1 MADIQAS
8 EKRLDSIY
16 CRDYVFRI
24 PVYQRPYAWDLEQ
37 VGELFDDLVTAMD
50 LGDGEPYFLGSIVLI
65 KRGEDPASDVVDG
78 QQRLTTLTML
88 LCVLREL
95 TEGAWPM
102 SLDDRIRQRAD
113 VVTARPEVVRLRL
126 RERDQDFFRAH
137 IQTQGAMDRMLAG
150 NLTTSTDSQDH
161 IVENAT
167 YLYRQVERLP
177 MERRIKLAT
186 FMIGH
191 CYLVV
196 VTTDSQSSAYR
207 IFAVMNDRGLDLEP
221 TDILKAEITGAIKD
235 DTSRAAYAYKWE
247 VVEEN
252 LGRDRFADLFSHI
265 RMVYSKDKLRRNL
278 QDAFRDQ
285 VLARVE
291 DGDFI
296 DGVLLP
302 YSEAYAMAVGLDD
315 TVSTRV
321 KPYLRHLSRLDNFD
335 SIPPVMELFFE
346 PPNDPEV
353 LAEFIAGIETL
364 AYGLF
369 ILRANVNDRINRFAA
384 VITAIQSQDR
394 HAVRSSL
401 ALTNDEKSLIVTTL
415 DGPVYEMTRVR
426 MPLLLRLD
434 EMLAGGEATYDRP
447 IVTIEH
453 VLPQSPDAGSQWMQ
467 WFPDEDVR
475 AYWTHR
481 LANLVLLSRRKNAR
495 ASNFEFGRKKD
506 EYFNREGFSPFPL
519 TLPVLNESE
528 WTPAVLETRQAFL
541 LDRLK
546 EEWMLDFQSS

>member
-1 MADIQAS
+1 MSDIQAS
-8 EKRLDSIY
+8 EKKLDSVY

-24 PVYQRPYAWDLEQ
+24 PVYQRPYAWDLEH
-37 VGELFDDLVTAMD
+37 VGELFDDLVTAME
-50 LGDGEPYFLGSIVLI
+50 LGDDEPYFLGSIVLI
-65 KRGEDPASDVVDG
+65 KHGDEPTSNVVDG

-95 TEGAWPM
+95 TEGPWPM

-113 VVTARPEVVRLRL
+113 VATARPEIVRLQL
-126 RERDQDFFRAH
+126 RERDQGFFH
-137 IQTQGAMDRMLAG
+137 THVQTQGSMDRLLG
-150 NLTTSTDSQDH
+150 GSLTTTTDSQDR

-167 YLYRQVERLP
+167 YLYRQVERLS
-177 MERRIKLAT
+177 MDRRIQLAK
-186 FMIGH
+186 FMISR

-221 TDILKAEITGAIKD
+221 TDILKAEITGSIED
-235 DTSRAAYAYKWE
+235 ETSRAAYAHKWE
-247 VVEEN
+247 VVEES

-285 VLARVE
+285 VLANVHA
-291 DGDFI
+291 GDFV
-296 DGVLLP
+296 DDVLLP
-302 YSEAYAMAVGLDD
+302 YSDAYAMAVGLDD
-315 TVSTRV
+315 TVPTRV

-335 SIPPVMELFFE
+335 WIPPVMELFFE
-346 PPNDPEV
+346 PPNAPEI

-369 ILRANVNDRINRFAA
+369 ILRANVNDRINRFAS

-394 HAVRSSL
+394 NAVRSSL
-401 ALTNDEKSLIVTTL
+401 ALEDDEKNRIVSTL
-415 DGPVYEMTRVR
+415 DGPLYEMTRVR

-434 EMLAGGEATYDRP
+434 GMLASAEATYDRP

-453 VLPQSPDAGSQWMQ
+453 VLPQSPDPNSQWMQ

-475 AYWTHR
+475 TYWTHR
-481 LANLVLLSRRKNAR
+481 LANLVLLSRRKNSR

-519 TLPVLNESE
+519 TIPVLNESE
-528 WTPAVLETRQAFL
+528 WTPTVLETRQAFL

-546 EEWMLDFQSS
+546 QEWMLDPHSA